1 MRGLALVTLIA
12 IGHPAWADRAAA
24 EQLAKEAERTHD
36 DATFVRCGQA
46 YLDLYGQDPGASDVD
61 EILYNAARCFEG
73 GKAISA
79 ALQAD
84 TLIIKSFPRSKL
96 RPKSLMRSGAMYE
109 QIAFY
114 DRAAA
119 QFEEYAKLYLGEK
132 DAGDALGDAIR
143 LRAALGDVE
152 KQMADT
158 KLLLKMFG
166 PKRPRETAAAQLALV
181 PALAGDDAIAV
192 LRSYLKDF
200 ANVDRNRTI
209 VVHVELADR
218 LRAKSCPVRG
228 IDQLCVKIVDD
239 HAPRCG
245 TGGASVVA
253 VKRSAEN
260 REAVVEYLTA
270 IAMFEHAPDSEP
282 ASRHAQAMARLALA
296 DDDLETMIGT
306 PVPHDL
312 DLDHKDGQKRYS
324 DWFDVEQRLGVKV
337 SAGYSAV
344 LMQKD
349 ATSSVAAAERLG
361 EASLTFWRALMFGE
375 IPKAARSQPKHD
387 AYCGQLRSVADPLR
401 ARAIEVFST
410 CIAKGVELRAGQ
422 EWADACWREGAQLD
436 AVRFAAVHELRGS
449 LGASS
454 PIAVEPPVTSAPLP

>member
-36 DATFVRCGQA
+36 DAAFVRCGQA

-61 EILYNAARCFEG
+61 EILYNAARCFER

-96 RPKSLMRSGAMYE
+96 KPKSLMRSGAMYE

-119 QFEEYAKLYLGEK
+119 QFEEYAKVYLGEK

-143 LRAALGDVE
+143 LRAALGDIE

-166 PKRPRETAAAQLALV
+166 PKRPREAAAAQLALV

-192 LRSYLKDF
+192 LRSYLEDF

-218 LRAKSCPVRG
+218 LRAKSCPVHG
-228 IDQLCVKIVDD
+228 IDRLCVKVVVDRSP
-239 HAPRCG
+239 HCVA
-245 TGGASVVA
+245 GASVVA

-260 REAVVEYLTA
+260 REAVVEYLAA
-270 IAMFEHAPDSEP
+270 ISMFEHAPDSEP

-324 DWFDVEQRLGVKV
+324 DWFDVEQKLGVRV
-337 SAGYSAV
+337 SSGYSAIF
-344 LMQKD
+344 MQKD

-361 EASLTFWRALMFGE
+361 EASLTFWRALMLGE
-375 IPKAARSQPKHD
+375 IPKAARAQPKRD
-387 AYCGQLRSVADPLR
+387 AYCEQLRSVTDPLR

-410 CIAKGVELRAGQ
+410 CIAKAVELAAGQ

-436 AVRFAAVHELRGS
+436 AVTFAPVRELRGS
-449 LGASS
+449 LGAAS
-454 PIAVEPPVTSAPLP
+454 PIAVEPPVTSPPP